1 MLIVPFTSV
10 QRLKQRILLRPTVR
24 ILMGWR
30 QLSLAHQFAIA
41 AFFVLTCGMI
51 FLGIWVSNR
60 IERGVVQNTANGA
73 ALYINSFI
81 EPHAQGLLRGPSL
94 EWHEVFALDL
104 LLKDSPLGRRV
115 PSVKIWRPDGSVAYS
130 NDKALIDRKFPP
142 TARLK
147 AALTGK
153 VSAAIETDED
163 AENRHIRAPGSSLIE
178 IYSPLVGGSPARVYA
193 VAEFYQSA
201 EELVAELHRARR
213 QSLYAVALTTL
224 AMLSVLFAIVRR
236 GSQTIVQ
243 QETRLRAKLV
253 EISETLAENQRLNDR
268 IDEAHKRLVSTND
281 LTMRRLGAE
290 LHDGPAQ
297 LISLAL
303 LRLDALRPP
312 AGPDSAPKLVDF
324 ERVQGALTEAL
335 TEIRDMSAG
344 VTLPQLDTMAT
355 NAVLQLA
362 ARNHERRSGTAVT
375 VELSPIPDL
384 PIPLKACLYRIAQ
397 EGLNNAY
404 RHAGGSGQRL
414 ATTFKSNVL
423 ELDVSDTGGGFSQE
437 PRAGMRLGISGMRD
451 RVTSV
456 GGTFEI
462 QSRPGQ
468 GTRLTARFDL
478 SKLKSV
484 NWERDVP

>member
-1 MLIVPFTSV
+1 MPLVSFTPI
-10 QRLKQRILLRPTVR
+10 QRLRQHFLLRPTVR
-24 ILMGWR
+24 VRMGWR
-30 QLSLAHQFAIA
+30 RLSLSHQFAIA
-41 AFFVLTCGMI
+41 AFFVLTGGMI
-51 FLGIWVSNR
+51 FLGIWVSSR

-81 EPHAQGLLRGPSL
+81 EPHSQSLLRGHSL
-94 EWHEVFALDL
+94 EPHETFALDL
-104 LLKDSPLGRRV
+104 LLKDTPLGRRV
-115 PSVKIWRPDGSVAYS
+115 HSVKIWRPDGSVAYS
-130 NDKALIDRKFPP
+130 NDKSLIDRKFPP
-142 TARLK
+142 TFRLK
-147 AALTGK
+147 AALAGK
-153 VSAAIETDED
+153 VSAAVETDED
-163 AENRHIRAPGSSLIE
+163 AENRHVRAPGSSLIE
-178 IYSPLVGGSPARVYA
+178 IYSPLIGGSPARVYA

-201 EELVAELHRARR
+201 EELMTELQRSRR

-236 GSQTIVQ
+236 GSLTIVQ
-243 QETRLRAKLV
+243 QEARLRAKLM

-281 LTMRRLGAE
+281 LNMRRLGAE

-312 AGPDSAPKLVDF
+312 ASADSATKLVDF
-324 ERVQGALTEAL
+324 ERVQGALAEAL

-375 VELSPIPDL
+375 VDLAQVPNL

-404 RHAGGSGQRL
+404 RHAGGSGQKL
-414 ATTFKSNVL
+414 ATTFNSNIL
-423 ELDVSDTGGGFSQE
+423 ELQVSDTGGGFSLE
-437 PRAGMRLGISGMRD
+437 PRTGMRLGISGMRD
-451 RVTSV
+451 RVTSM
-456 GGTFEI
+456 GGTFDI

-468 GTRLTARFDL
+468 GTVLTARFDL
-478 SKLKSV
+478 SKLKLA